1 MPNEQ
6 SLSQRWSDYRPSKA
20 LWFWSVVASV
30 IVVLILGFTAG
41 GWTTEGYATTM
52 AKMAARD
59 ARAELA
65 AAVCVNKFVSAANA
79 AESLAKLK
87 DASYW
92 QRDDLIEEGGWT
104 KLAGMDS
111 GVPGAADLCV
121 DKLVAMENPPAE
133 KSLVVPSASG
143 G

>member
-1 MPNEQ
+1 
-6 SLSQRWSDYRPSKA
+6 
-20 LWFWSVVASV
+20 VAGSV
-30 IVVLILGFTAG
+30 ILVLILGFTVG

-65 AAVCVNKFVSAANA
+65 ATVCVDKFVSNEDAAGN
-79 AESLAKLK
+79 LAKLK

-92 QRDDLIEEGGWT
+92 QRDEFIEEGGWA
-104 KLAGMDS
+104 KLAGMDG

-121 DKLVAMENPPAE
+121 DKLVAMENLPAE
-133 KSLVVPSASG
+133 TPRVVPATSG